1 MHYKGYHKFL
11 LTNYGRSKDVYYGL
25 YSISYTTSTSRSSNV
40 TPNYLKLMRMKL
52 DQAHTSLG
60 FKWFWVSI
68 IANNISDKELC
79 LKFSRKNVSK
89 PSRNVFYFWSN
100 FKRNSSLAF

>member
-1 MHYKGYHKFL
+1 MIKRL
-11 LTNYGRSKDVYYGL
+11 NNVY
-25 YSISYTTSTSRSSNV
+25 IMAYTTSTSRSSNV

-68 IANNISDKELC
+68 IANNISDKELR
-79 LKFSRKNVSK
+79 LKFSRKNLSK
-89 PSRNVFYFWSN
+89 PTRNVFFLYFGRISN
-100 FKRNSSLAF
+100 GTLP